1 MMGTEKIDRRS
12 VCTVAL
18 SVLLSLLLALTPVL
32 AVAEPANGGS
42 ASADAAEAT
51 PGDSESS
58 ETSGDASVDATKTT
72 PPQSDSS
79 ASADTAIAPAESDP
93 SASADAAT
101 IAPASTSL
109 VTVPATQTSTSTTS
123 LRATVS
129 YDSNFVKGSTTRLT
143 FNVSGN
149 TKPLKYRLYSFEMN
163 TGEYSNSWSSI
174 IDISKSSASSFSER
188 NYFEI
193 PLYLAGTYRIVF
205 NAQENDGGNHT
216 RFAMTFTVPESADFK
231 SMETIINEVI
241 AQCDNECTKQG
252 DTSDYAKALW
262 LNDWVV
268 DNTQYDNTYTYISAE
283 GVFGRGLGDCE
294 AYHDAYVRLLNRV
307 DIETR
312 RVDSYGD
319 AHVWTGVK
327 LDEKWYN
334 VDTTWNDPG
343 YTMPNIDL
351 KRLYFALPSG
361 IMGLVHQRWDGNY
374 LVGYPDRAS
383 FDASSY
389 EDNYFI
395 RSGEISNYTAP
406 YLEASGTYSV
416 QTHLDA
422 RESSFTIPVVNN
434 GWPAGYKNVIY
445 NLVAYQLGQE
455 SWRDGVGVVVA
466 YADDNLSFR
475 VTYDGSDLPISITSA
490 LISNIGDVDYSGKE
504 QTPTPT
510 VTVNGTELVK
520 DRDYTISYGNNV
532 NAGSNASI
540 TIEGIGDYFASATR
554 YFTIN
559 RLYIHNASIAS
570 IANQQYTGSALEPK
584 LQVSYG
590 GRQLVENVDYTV
602 RYSNNVEVGTAT
614 ATITGKGNYSS
625 TKSTTFTIEKKPDG
639 SSGNTGSGG
648 STEQTKTSIGNATV
662 SGIATQTYTGKA
674 LTPKPTV
681 KVGATKL
688 QEGTDYTLSYANNTN
703 AGTATVTVTGKG
715 NYTGTVTKTF
725 AIAKRSISGATV
737 SVATQTYTGKA
748 LTPKPT
754 VKVGTITLK
763 EGTDYNLSYA
773 NNTNVGKATVTI
785 TGKGNYT
792 GERKAIFVIEAK
804 PNTPAGGNGSGSS
817 SSGGSTSG
825 GSGSSGSGSPTTQPA
840 AQVPAVTGSWVNS
853 GRWWFS
859 YDAKTRAAQRKAY
872 PVNEWVKVGNRR
884 YHFDGAGWM
893 HSGWLSLSG
902 RWYWLGADGAM
913 RTGWQLVGGAWYYMG
928 PDGAMLTGRQKVGDA
943 TYYLAS
949 SGAMRTG
956 WSLEDNTWYF
966 YDGSGAMAH
975 GWRSVG
981 GTWYFLDRSSGA
993 MRQYWLDEGSQR
1005 YFLLS
1010 SGAMVTGWA
1019 RVDGTWYYFGP
1030 SGAMQKNRWV
1040 GNYYVGSD
1048 GRMATSTW
1056 VGRYHVNASG
1066 LWDAT
1071 R

>member
-1 MMGTEKIDRRS
+1 MTGTKKLNRRF
-12 VCTVAL
+12 VGTAL
-18 SVLLSLLLALTPVL
+18 VSVLLSLLLALTPVL
-32 AVAEPANGGS
+32 AVAEPANGEGT
-42 ASADAAEAT
+42 SADAAEVA
-51 PGDSESS
+51 PGDSEGS

-72 PPQSDSS
+72 PQQSDSP

-93 SASADAAT
+93 SASADAAA

-123 LRATVS
+123 LSATVS

-163 TGEYSNSWSSI
+163 TGESSNSWSSI

-241 AQCDNECTKQG
+241 AQCNNECVEQG

-395 RSGEISNYTAP
+395 KSTEISNYTAP

-422 RESSFTIPVVNN
+422 RESSFTIPVANN

-455 SWRDGVGVVVA
+455 NWGDGVGVVVA
-466 YADDNLSFR
+466 YADDSLSFR

-520 DRDYTISYGNNV
+520 DRDYKISYGNNV

-648 STEQTKTSIGNATV
+648 STEPTKTSIGNATV
-662 SGIATQTYTGKA
+662 SGIANQTYTGKA
-674 LTPKPTV
+674 LTPKPMV
-681 KVGATKL
+681 KVGSTTL
-688 QEGTDYTLSYANNTN
+688 REGTDYALSYKNNTS
-703 AGTATVTVTGKG
+703 AGTAIVIVTGKG
-715 NYTGTVTKTF
+715 NYTGTITKTF

-754 VKVGTITLK
+754 VKVGSITLR
-763 EGTDYNLSYA
+763 EGTDYTLSYA
-773 NNTNVGKATVTI
+773 SNVNVGTATVTI

-792 GERKAIFVIEAK
+792 GTRTATFKIEA
-804 PNTPAGGNGSGSS
+804 
-817 SSGGSTSG
+817 
-825 GSGSSGSGSPTTQPA
+825 QPVA
-840 AQVPAVTGSWVNS
+840 KAPAVTGSWVQS
-853 GRWWFS
+853 GGRWWFS
-859 YDAKTRAAQRKAY
+859 YDAKTRAAQKKAY
-872 PVNEWVKVGNRR
+872 PAGEWVTVGGRR

-893 HSGWLSLSG
+893 HAGWLSLSG
-902 RWYWLGADGAM
+902 RWYWLSSDGAM
-913 RTGWQLVGGAWYYMG
+913 RTGWHLVGGAWYYMG

-956 WSLEDNTWYF
+956 WSLEGSTWYF

-981 GTWYFLDRSSGA
+981 GAWYFLDRSSGA
-993 MRQYWLDEGSQR
+993 MRQYWLEPGDGQR

-1019 RVDGTWYYFGP
+1019 RVDGTWYFFGP
-1030 SGAMQKNRWV
+1030 SGAMQKSRWV

-1056 VGRYHVNASG
+1056 IGRYHVNASG

>member
-1 MMGTEKIDRRS
+1 MMGTEKLNRRF
-12 VCTVAL
+12 VGTAL
-18 SVLLSLLLALTPVL
+18 VSVLLSLLLALTPVL
-32 AVAEPANGGS
+32 AVAESAGEGG
-42 ASADAAEAT
+42 ASADAAET
-51 PGDSESS
+51 LIESEAPEVAEDISD
-58 ETSGDASVDATKTT
+58 DAESAASIEFEPPIPTDA
-72 PPQSDSS
+72 
-79 ASADTAIAPAESDP
+79 AIAPAESES
-93 SASADAAT
+93 SASANAAA
-101 IAPASTSL
+101 IEPASTSL
-109 VTVPATQTSTSTTS
+109 VTVPATQTPTSTTS
-123 LRATVS
+123 LSATVS

-149 TKPLKYRLYSFEMN
+149 TKPLKYRLYSFEIN
-163 TGEYSNSWSSI
+163 TGESSNSWSSI
-174 IDISKSSASSFSER
+174 IDISKASASSFSER

-193 PLYLAGTYRIVF
+193 PLYLAGTYRLMF

-216 RFAMTFTVPESADFK
+216 RFAMTFTIPESADFK
-231 SMETIINEVI
+231 SMDAIINEVI
-241 AQCDNECTKQG
+241 AQCNSECMEQG

-294 AYHDAYVRLLNRV
+294 AYHDAYVRLLNRAG
-307 DIETR
+307 IETR

-327 LDEKWYN
+327 LGGKWYN

-343 YTMPNIDL
+343 YTFPNIDL

-455 SWRDGVGVVVA
+455 SWGGGVGVVVA

-475 VTYDGSDLPISITSA
+475 VTYDGSDLPISITGA

-510 VTVNGTELVK
+510 VMVNGTELVK
-520 DRDYTISYGNNV
+520 DKDYKISYGNNV

-540 TIEGIGDYFASATR
+540 TIEGIGDYFASTTR

-648 STEQTKTSIGNATV
+648 STEPTKTSISNAAV
-662 SGIATQTYTGKA
+662 SGIANQTYTGKA

-681 KVGATKL
+681 RVGSTTL
-688 QEGTDYTLSYANNTN
+688 REGTDYTLSYKNNTI
-703 AGTATVTVTGKG
+703 AGTASVIVTGKG
-715 NYTGTVTKTF
+715 SYTGTVTRTF
-725 AIAKRSISGATV
+725 TIVQRSISSATV

-754 VKVGTITLK
+754 VKVGSATLR
-763 EGTDYNLSYA
+763 EGTDYTLSYA
-773 NNTNVGKATVTI
+773 SNVNVGTATVTI

-792 GERKAIFVIEAK
+792 GTRTATFKIEAR
-804 PNTPAGGNGSGSS
+804 
-817 SSGGSTSG
+817 
-825 GSGSSGSGSPTTQPA
+825 PA
-840 AQVPAVTGSWVNS
+840 AQAPAVTGSWVQS
-853 GRWWFS
+853 GGRWWFS
-859 YDAKTRAAQRKAY
+859 YDAKTRAAQKKAY
-872 PVNEWVKVGNRR
+872 PAGEWVTVGGRR

-902 RWYWLGADGAM
+902 GWYWLGADGAM

-928 PDGAMLTGRQKVGDA
+928 PDGAMWTGKRSIGNA
-943 TYYLAS
+943 TYYLAG

-956 WSLEDNTWYF
+956 WNLEGSTWYF
-966 YDGSGAMAH
+966 YDGSGAMAT
-975 GWRSVG
+975 GWRNVG
-981 GTWYFLDRSSGA
+981 GAWYFLDKSTGA
-993 MRQYWLDEGSQR
+993 MRQYWLDDGGQR

-1019 RVDGTWYYFGP
+1019 RVDGTWYFFGP
-1030 SGAMQKNRWV
+1030 SGAMQKSRWV

-1048 GRMATSTW
+1048 GKMATSMW
-1056 VGRYHVNASG
+1056 VGRYHVNAGG

>member
-1 MMGTEKIDRRS
+1 MMGTEKLNRRS
-12 VCTVAL
+12 VCTAL
-18 SVLLSLLLALTPVL
+18 MSVLLSLLLALTPVL
-32 AVAEPANGGS
+32 AVAEPASGGG
-42 ASADAAEAT
+42 ASADAAEVA
-51 PGDSESS
+51 PGDSEGS

-72 PPQSDSS
+72 SQSDSS
-79 ASADTAIAPAESDP
+79 ASADAAIAPAESDP

-109 VTVPATQTSTSTTS
+109 VTVPATQTPTSTTS
-123 LRATVS
+123 LSATVS
-129 YDSNFVKGSTTRLT
+129 YDSNFIKGSTTRLT

-149 TKPLKYRLYSFEMN
+149 TKPLKYRLYSFEIN
-163 TGEYSNSWSSI
+163 TGESSNSWSSI
-174 IDISKSSASSFSER
+174 IDISKASASSFSER

-193 PLYLAGTYRIVF
+193 PLHLAGTYRLTF

-216 RFAMTFTVPESADFK
+216 RFAMTFTIPESADFK
-231 SMETIINEVI
+231 SMDAIINEVI
-241 AQCDNECTKQG
+241 AQCNSECMEQN

-307 DIETR
+307 GIETR

-327 LDEKWYN
+327 LGGKWYN
-334 VDTTWNDPG
+334 VDTTWNDSG
-343 YTMPNIDL
+343 YTFPNIDL
-351 KRLYFALPSG
+351 KRLHFALPSG

-422 RESSFTIPVVNN
+422 RELSFTIPVVNN

-455 SWRDGVGVVVA
+455 SWEDGVGVVVA

-520 DRDYTISYGNNV
+520 DRDYKISYGNNV

-584 LQVSYG
+584 FQVSYG
-590 GRQLVENVDYTV
+590 DRQLVENVDYTV

-625 TKSTTFTIEKKPDG
+625 TKSATFTIEKKP
-639 SSGNTGSGG
+639 STSGGNNSGG
-648 STEQTKTSIGNATV
+648 STAQ
-662 SGIATQTYTGKA
+662 
-674 LTPKPTV
+674 PTA
-681 KVGATKL
+681 KV
-688 QEGTDYTLSYANNTN
+688 
-703 AGTATVTVTGKG
+703 
-715 NYTGTVTKTF
+715 
-725 AIAKRSISGATV
+725 
-737 SVATQTYTGKA
+737 
-748 LTPKPT
+748 PT
-754 VKVGTITLK
+754 
-763 EGTDYNLSYA
+763 
-773 NNTNVGKATVTI
+773 
-785 TGKGNYT
+785 
-792 GERKAIFVIEAK
+792 
-804 PNTPAGGNGSGSS
+804 
-817 SSGGSTSG
+817 
-825 GSGSSGSGSPTTQPA
+825 
-840 AQVPAVTGSWVNS
+840 VTGSWVLS
-853 GRWWFS
+853 GGRWWYS
-859 YDAKTRAAQRKAY
+859 YDGATQKTQGKRY
-872 PVNEWVKVGNRR
+872 PTNEWVKVGNGQ

-902 RWYWLGADGAM
+902 KWYWLGGDGAM
-913 RTGWQLVGGAWYYMG
+913 KTGWHLVGGAWYYMG
-928 PDGAMLTGRQKVGDA
+928 PDGVMWTGKKKIGSA

-956 WSLEDNTWYF
+956 WNLEGNTWFLY
-966 YDGSGAMAH
+966 GSSGAMAK
-975 GWRSVG
+975 GWALVG
-981 GTWYFLDRSSGA
+981 GRWYFLDRSSGA
-993 MRQYWLDEGSQR
+993 MRQYWLDDGGQR

-1030 SGAMQKNRWV
+1030 SGAMQKSRWV

-1056 VGRYHVNASG
+1056 VGRYHVNAGG

>member
-1 MMGTEKIDRRS
+1 MTGTKKLNRRF
-12 VCTVAL
+12 VGTAL
-18 SVLLSLLLALTPVL
+18 VSVLLSLLLALTPVL
-32 AVAEPANGGS
+32 AVAEPANGEGT
-42 ASADAAEAT
+42 SADAAEVA
-51 PGDSESS
+51 PGDSEGS

-72 PPQSDSS
+72 PQQSDSP

-93 SASADAAT
+93 SASADAAA

-123 LRATVS
+123 LSATVS

-163 TGEYSNSWSSI
+163 TGESSNSWSSI

-241 AQCDNECTKQG
+241 AQCNNECVEQG

-395 RSGEISNYTAP
+395 KSTEISNYTAP

-422 RESSFTIPVVNN
+422 RESSFTIPVANN

-455 SWRDGVGVVVA
+455 NWGDGVGVVVA
-466 YADDNLSFR
+466 YADDSLSFR

-520 DRDYTISYGNNV
+520 DRDYKISYGNNV

-584 LQVSYG
+584 LRVSYG

-648 STEQTKTSIGNATV
+648 STEPTKTSIGNETV
-662 SGIATQTYTGKA
+662 SGIANQTYTGKA
-674 LTPKPTV
+674 LTPKPMV
-681 KVGATKL
+681 KVGSTTL
-688 QEGTDYTLSYANNTN
+688 REGTDYALSYKNNTS
-703 AGTATVTVTGKG
+703 AGTAIVIVTGKG
-715 NYTGTVTKTF
+715 NYTGTITKTF

-748 LTPKPT
+748 LTPKLT
-754 VKVGTITLK
+754 VKVGSITLR
-763 EGTDYNLSYA
+763 EGTDYTLSYA
-773 NNTNVGKATVTI
+773 SNVNVGTATVTI

-792 GERKAIFVIEAK
+792 GTRTATFKIEA
-804 PNTPAGGNGSGSS
+804 
-817 SSGGSTSG
+817 
-825 GSGSSGSGSPTTQPA
+825 QPVA
-840 AQVPAVTGSWVNS
+840 KAPAVTGSWVQS
-853 GRWWFS
+853 GGRWWFS
-859 YDAKTRAAQRKAY
+859 YDAKTRAAQKKAY
-872 PVNEWVKVGNRR
+872 PAGEWVTVGGRR
-884 YHFDGAGWM
+884 YHFDAGGWM
-893 HSGWLSLSG
+893 HAGWLSLSG
-902 RWYWLGADGAM
+902 RWYWLSSDGAM
-913 RTGWQLVGGAWYYMG
+913 RTGWRHVGGAWYYMG

-975 GWRSVG
+975 GWRNVG
-981 GTWYFLDRSSGA
+981 GAWFFLDKANGA
-993 MRQYWLDEGSQR
+993 MRQYWLEPGDGQR

-1019 RVDGTWYYFGP
+1019 RVDGIWYYFGP
-1030 SGAMQKNRWV
+1030 SGAMQKSRWV

-1056 VGRYHVNASG
+1056 IGRYHVNASG

>member
-1 MMGTEKIDRRS
+1 MMGTEKLNRRF
-12 VCTVAL
+12 VGTAL
-18 SVLLSLLLALTPVL
+18 VSMLLSLLLALTPVF
-32 AVAEPANGGS
+32 AVAEPANGGGV
-42 ASADAAEAT
+42 SADAVEIT
-51 PGDSESS
+51 PSKDDAPKASEDV
-58 ETSGDASVDATKTT
+58 SGDAEPATS
-72 PPQSDSS
+72 PQSEPSV
-79 ASADTAIAPAESDP
+79 SADAAIAPAESEP
-93 SASADAAT
+93 SASADAAA

-109 VTVPATQTSTSTTS
+109 VTVPATQTPTSTTS
-123 LRATVS
+123 LSATVS
-129 YDSNFVKGSTTRLT
+129 YDSNFVKGSTARLT

-149 TKPLKYRLYSFEMN
+149 TKPLKYRLYSFEIN
-163 TGEYSNSWSSI
+163 TGESSNSWSSI
-174 IDISKSSASSFSER
+174 IDISKASASSFSER

-193 PLYLAGTYRIVF
+193 PLYLAGTYRLMF

-216 RFAMTFTVPESADFK
+216 RFAMTFTIPESADFK
-231 SMETIINEVI
+231 SMDAIINEVI
-241 AQCDNECTKQG
+241 AQCNSECMEQG

-294 AYHDAYVRLLNRV
+294 AYHDAYVRLLNRAG
-307 DIETR
+307 IETR

-327 LDEKWYN
+327 LGGKWYN

-343 YTMPNIDL
+343 YTFPNIDL

-455 SWRDGVGVVVA
+455 SWGGGVGVVVA

-475 VTYDGSDLPISITSA
+475 VTYDGSDLPISITGA

-510 VTVNGTELVK
+510 VMVNGTELVK
-520 DRDYTISYGNNV
+520 DKDYKISYGNNV

-648 STEQTKTSIGNATV
+648 STELTKTSIGNATV
-662 SGIATQTYTGKA
+662 SGIANQTYTGKA

-681 KVGATKL
+681 KVGTITL
-688 QEGTDYTLSYANNTN
+688 REGTDYNLSYSNNTN
-703 AGTATVTVTGKG
+703 AGTASATVTGKG
-715 NYTGTVTKTF
+715 NYTGTITKTF
-725 AIAKRSISGATV
+725 TIAKRSISGATV

-754 VKVGTITLK
+754 VKVGTITLR
-763 EGTDYNLSYA
+763 EGTDYTLSYTS
-773 NNTNVGKATVTI
+773 NVNVGTATVTI

-792 GERKAIFVIEAK
+792 GERKATFKIEA
-804 PNTPAGGNGSGSS
+804 
-817 SSGGSTSG
+817 
-825 GSGSSGSGSPTTQPA
+825 QPA
-840 AQVPAVTGSWVNS
+840 AKVPVVTGSWVQS
-853 GRWWFS
+853 GGRWWFS
-859 YDAKTRAAQRKAY
+859 YDAKTRAAQKKAY
-872 PVNEWVKVGNRR
+872 PAGEWVKVGNRQ

-893 HSGWLSLSG
+893 HAGWLSLSG

-913 RTGWQLVGGAWYYMG
+913 RTGWHLVGPAWYYMG
-928 PDGAMLTGRQKVGDA
+928 PDGAMWTGKRTVGGQ
-943 TYYLAS
+943 TYYLAG

-956 WSLEDNTWYF
+956 WNLEGSTWYF
-966 YDGSGAMAH
+966 YDPSGAMAY
-975 GWRSVG
+975 GWRNLG
-981 GTWYFLDRSSGA
+981 GTWYFLDRSTGA
-993 MRQYWLDEGSQR
+993 MRQYWLDDGGQR

-1030 SGAMQKNRWV
+1030 SGAMQKSRWV

-1056 VGRYHVNASG
+1056 VGRYHVNAGG

>member
-1 MMGTEKIDRRS
+1 MGTEKLERRF
-12 VCTVAL
+12 VCTAL
-18 SVLLSLLLALTPVL
+18 VSVLLSLLLALTPVL
-32 AVAEPANGGS
+32 AVAEPVNGGS
-42 ASADAAEAT
+42 ASADAAEAALT
-51 PGDSESS
+51 ED
-58 ETSGDASVDATKTT
+58 DAPEAPEDISDGAEPAT

-79 ASADTAIAPAESDP
+79 ASADTAIAPAESDS
-93 SASADAAT
+93 SAIADTAA
-101 IAPASTSL
+101 IAPASSSL
-109 VTVPATQTSTSTTS
+109 VTVPATQTSTGTTS
-123 LRATVS
+123 LSATVS

-163 TGEYSNSWSSI
+163 TGESSNSWSSI

-216 RFAMTFTVPESADFK
+216 RFAMTFTIPESGDFK
-231 SMETIINEVI
+231 SMETIINEVT
-241 AQCDNECTKQG
+241 AQCNNECTEQG
-252 DTSDYAKALW
+252 DYAKALW

-307 DIETR
+307 GIETR

-327 LDEKWYN
+327 LDGKWYN

-343 YTMPNIDL
+343 YTFPNIDL

-455 SWRDGVGVVVA
+455 SWGDGVGVVVA

-520 DRDYTISYGNNV
+520 DRDYKISYGNNV

-614 ATITGKGNYSS
+614 ATISGKGNYSS

-639 SSGNTGSGG
+639 SSGGTDSGG
-648 STEQTKTSIGNATV
+648 STEPTKTSIGNATV
-662 SGIATQTYTGKA
+662 SVANQTYTGKA

-681 KVGATKL
+681 KVGSTTL
-688 QEGTDYTLSYANNTN
+688 REGTDYTLSYKNNVN
-703 AGTATVTVTGKG
+703 
-715 NYTGTVTKTF
+715 
-725 AIAKRSISGATV
+725 
-737 SVATQTYTGKA
+737 
-748 LTPKPT
+748 
-754 VKVGTITLK
+754 VGT
-763 EGTDYNLSYA
+763 
-773 NNTNVGKATVTI
+773 ATVTI

-792 GERKAIFVIEAK
+792 GERKATFKIEKKAD
-804 PNTPAGGNGSGSS
+804 S
-817 SSGGSTSG
+817 SSGGSTAKPSQQ
-825 GSGSSGSGSPTTQPA
+825 S
-840 AQVPAVTGSWVNS
+840 AVAGSWVRS
-853 GRWWFS
+853 GGRWWFS
-859 YDAKTRAAQRKAY
+859 YDARTRAAQKKAY
-872 PVNEWVKVGNRR
+872 PAGEWVTIGGKR

-902 RWYWLGADGAM
+902 KWYWLSSDGAM
-913 RTGWQLVGGAWYYMG
+913 KVGWHYVGGAWYYMG
-928 PDGAMLTGRQKVGDA
+928 PDGAMWTGKKKIGSA
-943 TYYLAS
+943 TYYLSS

-956 WSLEDNTWYF
+956 WSLENSIWYY
-966 YDGSGAMAH
+966 YDGSGAMAY

-981 GTWYFLDRSSGA
+981 GTWYYMDKSSGA
-993 MRQYWLDEGSQR
+993 MRQYWLEPGDGQR

-1019 RVDGTWYYFGP
+1019 RVDGTWYFFGP

-1048 GRMATSTW
+1048 GRMATNAW
-1056 VGRYHVNASG
+1056 VDNGKYYVDGSG
-1066 LWDAT
+1066 LWVPGK
-1071 R
+1071 RR

>member
-1 MMGTEKIDRRS
+1 MMGTEKLNRYS
-12 VCTVAL
+12 VCTAAI
-18 SVLLSLLLALTPVL
+18 SVLLSVILALTPML
-32 AVAEPANGGS
+32 ALAEPANGGD
-42 ASADAAEAT
+42 ASADTTETALLESEAPEAAEDTSDDAEPVT
-51 PGDSESS
+51 PPQPEPP
-58 ETSGDASVDATKTT
+58 ASVDAAT
-72 PPQSDSS
+72 
-79 ASADTAIAPAESDP
+79 IAPTGPEP

-123 LRATVS
+123 LSATVS

-163 TGEYSNSWSSI
+163 TGESSNSWSSI

-216 RFAMTFTVPESADFK
+216 RFAMTFTIPESADFK

-294 AYHDAYVRLLNRV
+294 AYHDAYVRLLNRAG
-307 DIETR
+307 IETR

-327 LDEKWYN
+327 LGGKWYN

-343 YTMPNIDL
+343 YTFPNIDL

-455 SWRDGVGVVVA
+455 SWGGGVGVVVA

-475 VTYDGSDLPISITSA
+475 VTYDGSDLPISITGA

-510 VTVNGTELVK
+510 VMVNGTELVK
-520 DRDYTISYGNNV
+520 DKDYKISYGNNV

-540 TIEGIGDYFASATR
+540 TIEGIGDYFASTTR

-648 STEQTKTSIGNATV
+648 STEPTKTSISNATV
-662 SGIATQTYTGKA
+662 SGIANQTYTGKA

-681 KVGATKL
+681 KVGMVTL
-688 QEGTDYTLSYANNTN
+688 REGTDYNLSYSNNTN
-703 AGTATVTVTGKG
+703 AGTASVTVTGKG
-715 NYTGTVTKTF
+715 NYTGTITKTF
-725 AIAKRSISGATV
+725 TIAKRSISGATV

-754 VKVGTITLK
+754 VKVGATTLR
-763 EGTDYNLSYA
+763 EGTDYTLSYA
-773 NNTNVGKATVTI
+773 SNVNVGKATVTI

-792 GERKAIFVIEAK
+792 GTRTATFKIEA
-804 PNTPAGGNGSGSS
+804 
-817 SSGGSTSG
+817 
-825 GSGSSGSGSPTTQPA
+825 QPA
-840 AQVPAVTGSWVNS
+840 AKAPAVTGSWVQS
-853 GRWWFS
+853 GGRWWFS
-859 YDAKTRAAQRKAY
+859 YDAKTRAAQKKAY
-872 PVNEWVKVGNRR
+872 PAGEWVKIGGKQ

-893 HSGWLSLSG
+893 HAGWLSLSG
-902 RWYWLGADGAM
+902 RWYWLSSDGAM
-913 RTGWQLVGGAWYYMG
+913 RTGWHLVGGAWYYMG

-943 TYYLAS
+943 TYYLDP

-956 WSLEDNTWYF
+956 WNLEDNTWYF

-981 GTWYFLDRSSGA
+981 GAWYFLDKASGA
-993 MRQYWLDEGSQR
+993 MRQYWLEPGDGQR

-1030 SGAMQKNRWV
+1030 SGAMQKSRWV

>member
-1 MMGTEKIDRRS
+1 M
-12 VCTVAL
+12 
-18 SVLLSLLLALTPVL
+18 
-32 AVAEPANGGS
+32 
-42 ASADAAEAT
+42 
-51 PGDSESS
+51 
-58 ETSGDASVDATKTT
+58 
-72 PPQSDSS
+72 
-79 ASADTAIAPAESDP
+79 
-93 SASADAAT
+93 
-101 IAPASTSL
+101 
-109 VTVPATQTSTSTTS
+109 
-123 LRATVS
+123 
-129 YDSNFVKGSTTRLT
+129 
-143 FNVSGN
+143 
-149 TKPLKYRLYSFEMN
+149 
-163 TGEYSNSWSSI
+163 
-174 IDISKSSASSFSER
+174 
-188 NYFEI
+188 
-193 PLYLAGTYRIVF
+193 F

-216 RFAMTFTVPESADFK
+216 RFAMTFTIPESADFK
-231 SMETIINEVI
+231 SMDAIINEVI
-241 AQCDNECTKQG
+241 AQCNSECMEQG

-294 AYHDAYVRLLNRV
+294 AYHDAYVRLLNRAG
-307 DIETR
+307 IETR

-327 LDEKWYN
+327 LGGKWYN

-343 YTMPNIDL
+343 YTFPNIDL

-455 SWRDGVGVVVA
+455 SWGGGVGVVVA

-475 VTYDGSDLPISITSA
+475 VTYDGSDLPISITGA

-510 VTVNGTELVK
+510 VMVNGTELVK
-520 DRDYTISYGNNV
+520 DKDYTISYGNNV

-540 TIEGIGDYFASATR
+540 TIEGIGDYFASTTR

-625 TKSTTFTIEKKPDG
+625 TKSATFTIEKKPDG

-648 STEQTKTSIGNATV
+648 STEPTKTSISN
-662 SGIATQTYTGKA
+662 
-674 LTPKPTV
+674 
-681 KVGATKL
+681 
-688 QEGTDYTLSYANNTN
+688 
-703 AGTATVTVTGKG
+703 
-715 NYTGTVTKTF
+715 
-725 AIAKRSISGATV
+725 ATV

-754 VKVGTITLK
+754 VKVESITLR
-763 EGTDYNLSYA
+763 EGTDYTLSYA
-773 NNTNVGKATVTI
+773 SNVNVGTATVTI

-792 GERKAIFVIEAK
+792 GERKATFRIEA
-804 PNTPAGGNGSGSS
+804 
-817 SSGGSTSG
+817 
-825 GSGSSGSGSPTTQPA
+825 QPA
-840 AQVPAVTGSWVNS
+840 AKAPAVAGSWVQS
-853 GRWWFS
+853 GGRWWYS
-859 YDAKTRAAQRKAY
+859 YDAKTRTAQKKAY
-872 PVNEWVKVGNRR
+872 PAGEWVTIGGGR

-893 HSGWLSLSG
+893 HAGWLQLSG
-902 RWYWLGADGAM
+902 RWFWLSSDGAM
-913 RTGWQLVGGAWYYMG
+913 RTGWHLVGPAWYYMG
-928 PDGAMLTGRQKVGDA
+928 PDGVMWTGKQKIGNA
-943 TYYLAS
+943 TYYLAP

-956 WSLEDNTWYF
+956 WSLENSTWYY
-966 YDGSGAMAH
+966 YDGSGAMAY
-975 GWRSVG
+975 GWRSVDG
-981 GTWYFLDRSSGA
+981 AWYFLDKSSGA
-993 MRQYWLDEGSQR
+993 MRQYWLDEGGQR

-1019 RVDGTWYYFGP
+1019 RVDGTWYHFGP
-1030 SGAMQKNRWV
+1030 TGAMQKSRWV
-1040 GNYYVGSD
+1040 GNYYVGAD
-1048 GRMATSTW
+1048 GKMATSTW
-1056 VGRYHVNASG
+1056 VGRYHVNAGG

>member
-1 MMGTEKIDRRS
+1 MMRMEKLNRRFVGT
-12 VCTVAL
+12 AL
-18 SVLLSLLLALTPVL
+18 VSVLLSLLLALTPVL
-32 AVAEPANGGS
+32 AIAEPANGGS
-42 ASADAAEAT
+42 TSANVMEAT
-51 PGDSESS
+51 PSEDDAS
-58 ETSGDASVDATKTT
+58 EVPEDVSGDAEPTTSPQPEPSV
-72 PPQSDSS
+72 
-79 ASADTAIAPAESDP
+79 
-93 SASADAAT
+93 SADAAT
-101 IAPASTSL
+101 VPAESESSASANAAAIEPASTSL
-109 VTVPATQTSTSTTS
+109 VTVPAMQTPTSTTS
-123 LRATVS
+123 LSATVS

-149 TKPLKYRLYSFEMN
+149 TKPLKYRLYSFEIN
-163 TGEYSNSWSSI
+163 TGESSNSWSSI
-174 IDISKSSASSFSER
+174 IDISKASASSFSER

-193 PLYLAGTYRIVF
+193 PLYLAGTYRLMF

-216 RFAMTFTVPESADFK
+216 RFAMTFTIPESADFK
-231 SMETIINEVI
+231 SMDAIINEVI
-241 AQCDNECTKQG
+241 AQCNSECMEQG

-294 AYHDAYVRLLNRV
+294 AYHDAYVRLLNRAG
-307 DIETR
+307 IETR

-327 LDEKWYN
+327 LGGKWYN

-343 YTMPNIDL
+343 YTFPNIDL

-406 YLEASGTYSV
+406 YLEVSGTYSV

-445 NLVAYQLGQE
+445 NLVAHQLGQE
-455 SWRDGVGVVVA
+455 SWGDGVGVVVA

-490 LISNIGDVDYSGKE
+490 LISNIGDADYSGKE

-520 DRDYTISYGNNV
+520 DRDYRISYGNNV

-540 TIEGIGDYFASATR
+540 TIEGIGNYFASATR

-648 STEQTKTSIGNATV
+648 STEPTKTSISNATV
-662 SGIATQTYTGKA
+662 SGIANQTYTGKA

-681 KVGATKL
+681 KVGTITL
-688 QEGTDYTLSYANNTN
+688 REGTDYNLSYSNNTN
-703 AGTATVTVTGKG
+703 AGTASATVTGKG
-715 NYTGTVTKTF
+715 NYTGTITKTF
-725 AIAKRSISGATV
+725 TIAKRSISGATV

-754 VKVGTITLK
+754 VKVGATTLK
-763 EGTDYNLSYA
+763 EGADYTLSYTS
-773 NNTNVGKATVTI
+773 NVNVGTATVTI

-792 GERKAIFVIEAK
+792 GERKATFKIEA
-804 PNTPAGGNGSGSS
+804 
-817 SSGGSTSG
+817 
-825 GSGSSGSGSPTTQPA
+825 QPA
-840 AQVPAVTGSWVNS
+840 AKVPVVTGSWVNS

-913 RTGWQLVGGAWYYMG
+913 RTGWHLVGPTWYYMG
-928 PDGAMLTGRQKVGDA
+928 PDGAMWTGKKGIGGA
-943 TYYLAS
+943 TYYLDP

-956 WSLEDNTWYF
+956 WNLEDNTWYF
-966 YDGSGAMAH
+966 YDGSGAMAT

-981 GTWYFLDRSSGA
+981 GAWYFLDRSTGA
-993 MRQYWLDEGSQR
+993 MRQYWLDDGGQR

-1030 SGAMQKNRWV
+1030 SGAMQRGRWV

-1056 VGRYHVNASG
+1056 VGRYHVNAGG

>member
-1 MMGTEKIDRRS
+1 MMGTEKLNRRL
-12 VCTVAL
+12 VGATFV

-32 AVAEPANGGS
+32 ALAEPANGGS
-42 ASADAAEAT
+42 ASADVAEAT
-51 PGDSESS
+51 PSEDDAP
-58 ETSGDASVDATKTT
+58 EAPEGTFGDAE
-72 PPQSDSS
+72 PPTSQPDLPVST
-79 ASADTAIAPAESDP
+79 DTIIAPAESEP
-93 SASADAAT
+93 SASANAAA

-109 VTVPATQTSTSTTS
+109 VTVPAAQTSTSTTS
-123 LRATVS
+123 LSATVS
-129 YDSNFVKGSTTRLT
+129 YDPNFVKGSTTRLT

-149 TKPLKYRLYSFEMN
+149 TKPLKYRLYSFEIN
-163 TGEYSNSWSSI
+163 TGESSNSWSSI
-174 IDISKSSASSFSER
+174 IDISKASASNFSDR

-193 PLYLAGTYRIVF
+193 PLYLAGTYRLMF

-216 RFAMTFTVPESADFK
+216 RFAMTFTIPESADFK
-231 SMETIINEVI
+231 SMDAIINEVI
-241 AQCDNECTKQG
+241 AQCNSECMEQN

-294 AYHDAYVRLLNRV
+294 AYHDAYVRLLNRAG
-307 DIETR
+307 IETR

-327 LDEKWYN
+327 LDGKWYN

-343 YTMPNIDL
+343 YTFPNIDL

-416 QTHLDA
+416 QTHLDT

-455 SWRDGVGVVVA
+455 SWGDDVGVVAA

-510 VTVNGTELVK
+510 VTVNGTELIK
-520 DRDYTISYGNNV
+520 DRDYKISYGNNV

-570 IANQQYTGSALEPK
+570 IANQQYTGGALEPK

-590 GRQLVENVDYTV
+590 GQQLVENVDYTV

-648 STEQTKTSIGNATV
+648 STDPTKTSIGDATV
-662 SGIATQTYTGKA
+662 SVANQTYTGSALTPKPTVKMGSTTLKEGTDYALSYANNTNVGTATITIRGVGNYTGAITKRFTIARRSISGATISIAPQTYTGKA

-681 KVGATKL
+681 KMGST
-688 QEGTDYTLSYANNTN
+688 
-703 AGTATVTVTGKG
+703 
-715 NYTGTVTKTF
+715 
-725 AIAKRSISGATV
+725 
-737 SVATQTYTGKA
+737 
-748 LTPKPT
+748 
-754 VKVGTITLK
+754 TLK
-763 EGTDYNLSYA
+763 EGTDYALSYA
-773 NNTNVGKATVTI
+773 NNVSASIDGASVTVI
-785 TGKGNYT
+785 GKGNYAGTATKRFTIARRPISGATVKISSQTYT
-792 GERKAIFVIEAK
+792 GSAITPVPTVTIPGCGTLTKEKDYTVQYSNNVSAGTASAIIIGRGNYTGSLKQSFSIVKPGETNPDGREMYRLYNPNSGEHFYTANVSERDNLVRVGWVYEGVGWTAPATSKTPVYRLYSGTDHHYTTDASERDMLVRAGWKSEGIGWYSDDARGTPLYRQFN
-804 PNTPAGGNGSGSS
+804 PNVNPSAPRNNSGSHNYT
-817 SSGGSTSG
+817 TS
-825 GSGSSGSGSPTTQPA
+825 
-840 AQVPAVTGSWVNS
+840 
-853 GRWWFS
+853 
-859 YDAKTRAAQRKAY
+859 KTEHDRLVAI
-872 PVNEWVKVGNRR
+872 
-884 YHFDGAGWM
+884 GWK
-893 HSGWLSLSG
+893 GEG
-902 RWYWLGADGAM
+902 I
-913 RTGWQLVGGAWYYMG
+913 AWYGM
-928 PDGAMLTGRQKVGDA
+928 
-943 TYYLAS
+943 
-949 SGAMRTG
+949 
-956 WSLEDNTWYF
+956 
-966 YDGSGAMAH
+966 
-975 GWRSVG
+975 
-981 GTWYFLDRSSGA
+981 
-993 MRQYWLDEGSQR
+993 
-1005 YFLLS
+1005 
-1010 SGAMVTGWA
+1010 
-1019 RVDGTWYYFGP
+1019 
-1030 SGAMQKNRWV
+1030 
-1040 GNYYVGSD
+1040 
-1048 GRMATSTW
+1048 
-1056 VGRYHVNASG
+1056 
-1066 LWDAT
+1066 
-1071 R
+1071 

>member
-1 MMGTEKIDRRS
+1 MMRMEKLNRCFVGT
-12 VCTVAL
+12 AL
-18 SVLLSLLLALTPVL
+18 VSMLLSLLLALTPVF

-42 ASADAAEAT
+42 VSADAVEIT
-51 PGDSESS
+51 PSKDDAPKASEDV
-58 ETSGDASVDATKTT
+58 SGDAEPATS
-72 PPQSDSS
+72 PQSEPSV
-79 ASADTAIAPAESDP
+79 SADAAIAPAESEP
-93 SASADAAT
+93 SASADAAA
-101 IAPASTSL
+101 IALASTSL
-109 VTVPATQTSTSTTS
+109 VTVPATQTPTSTTS
-123 LRATVS
+123 LSATVS

-149 TKPLKYRLYSFEMN
+149 TKPLKYRLYSFEIN
-163 TGEYSNSWSSI
+163 TGESSNSWSSI
-174 IDISKSSASSFSER
+174 IDISKASASSFSER

-193 PLYLAGTYRIVF
+193 PLYLAGTYRLMF

-216 RFAMTFTVPESADFK
+216 RFAMTFTIPESADFK
-231 SMETIINEVI
+231 SMDAIINEVI
-241 AQCDNECTKQG
+241 AQCNSECMEQG

-294 AYHDAYVRLLNRV
+294 AYHDAYVRLLNRAG
-307 DIETR
+307 IETR

-327 LDEKWYN
+327 LGGKWYN

-343 YTMPNIDL
+343 YTFPNIDL

-374 LVGYPDRAS
+374 LIGYPDRAS

-455 SWRDGVGVVVA
+455 SWGGGVGVVVA

-475 VTYDGSDLPISITSA
+475 VTYDGSDLPISITGA

-510 VTVNGTELVK
+510 VMVNGTELVK
-520 DRDYTISYGNNV
+520 DKDYKISYGNNV

-540 TIEGIGDYFASATR
+540 TIEGIDDYFASTTR

-648 STEQTKTSIGNATV
+648 STEPTKTSISNATV
-662 SGIATQTYTGKA
+662 SGIANQTYTGKA

-681 KVGATKL
+681 KVGMVTL
-688 QEGTDYTLSYANNTN
+688 REGTDYNLSYSNNTN
-703 AGTATVTVTGKG
+703 AGTASVTVTGKG
-715 NYTGTVTKTF
+715 NYTGTITKTF
-725 AIAKRSISGATV
+725 TIAKRSISGATV
-737 SVATQTYTGKA
+737 SVATQTYTGKV

-754 VKVGTITLK
+754 VKVGATTLK
-763 EGTDYNLSYA
+763 EGTDYTLSYTS
-773 NNTNVGKATVTI
+773 NVNVGMATVTI

-792 GERKAIFVIEAK
+792 GERKATFKIEA
-804 PNTPAGGNGSGSS
+804 
-817 SSGGSTSG
+817 
-825 GSGSSGSGSPTTQPA
+825 QPA
-840 AQVPAVTGSWVNS
+840 AKVPVVTGSWVYA
-853 GRWWFS
+853 GRWWFA
-859 YDAKTRAAQRKAY
+859 YDAATQRAQGKRY
-872 PVNEWVKVGNRR
+872 PAGEWVTVGGRR

-893 HSGWLSLSG
+893 HAGWLSLSG
-902 RWYWLGADGAM
+902 RWYWLSSDGAM
-913 RTGWQLVGGAWYYMG
+913 RTGWHLVGPTWYYMG
-928 PDGAMLTGRQKVGDA
+928 PDGAMWTGKRGIGGA
-943 TYYLAS
+943 TYYLDP

-956 WSLEDNTWYF
+956 WSLEGSTWYF
-966 YDGSGAMAH
+966 YDGSGAMAT
-975 GWRSVG
+975 GWRNVG

-993 MRQYWLDEGSQR
+993 MRQYWLDDGGQR

-1030 SGAMQKNRWV
+1030 SGAMQKSRWV

-1056 VGRYHVNASG
+1056 VGRYHVNAGG